1 MKKIGKLGCYLGVL
15 GLFSQGCGVSS
26 SDQTSELSIVGG
38 EQVAETDAVTLS
50 TVALVTPTGDQ
61 FCTGSLIKQ
70 DLVLTAAHCLADYT
84 DTQLFVAFG
93 NVALPGYFKREKLR
107 AAISYRVHSS
117 YSSRQTQ
124 LDVPTAAPNDIA
136 LIKLSQPA
144 PVAYKPI
151 GMLAAKDSIHNGES
165 LLLAGFGLTRWHANG
180 GGVLYK
186 VQSKIGSQ
194 APAVKE
200 FDFAAIPGK
209 SACMGDSGGP
219 AFVLRNQRL
228 VLIGVTSR
236 GSAFC
241 DSTGTY
247 TDVRHFRS
255 WIDQQA
261 VQQAT
266 SG

>member
-1 MKKIGKLGCYLGVL
+1 MKKIVKLGCYLGLVGAAL
-15 GLFSQGCGVSS
+15 TSCGVSS
-26 SDQTSELSIVGG
+26 SDQTSDLSIVGG
-38 EQVAETDAVTLS
+38 ERVAETDPVTLS
-50 TVALVTPTGDQ
+50 TVALVSPSGSQ
-61 FCTGSLIKQ
+61 FCTGSLIKA

-84 DTQLFVAFG
+84 DSQLFVAFG

-107 AAISYRVHSS
+107 AAVSYTVHSG
-117 YSSRQTQ
+117 YSSRQTE

-136 LIKLSQPA
+136 LVKLSQAA

-151 GMLAAKDSIHNGES
+151 AMLAAKDSIHDGEA
-165 LLLAGFGLTRWHANG
+165 LLLAGYGLTKWYANG

-186 VQSKIGSQ
+186 VQSKIGKQ

-219 AFVLRNQRL
+219 AFVVRNQRL

-236 GSAFC
+236 GSAYC